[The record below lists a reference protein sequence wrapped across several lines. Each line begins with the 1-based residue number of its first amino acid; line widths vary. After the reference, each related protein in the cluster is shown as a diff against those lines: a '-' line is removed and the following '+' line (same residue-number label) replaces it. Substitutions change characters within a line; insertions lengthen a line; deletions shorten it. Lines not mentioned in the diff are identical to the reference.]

1 MARGVDPRKENKSGL
16 NALDVAAVCGKQE
29 ILELFAREE

>member
-1 MARGVDPRKENKSGL
+1 MARGLDPRKENKSGL
-16 NALDVAAVCGKQE
+16 TALDVAATCGQQG